1 MPGIYVHIPFCRTAC
16 HYCDFHFST
25 SLQKT
30 GRVVTALLIEVRL
43 RKESGV
49 WDGSE
54 FNTLYFGGGTPSVLP
69 SEDLKRITDAIKAEF
84 LPKSLTSFKETTIE
98 VNPEDVNEVTLQ
110 GWLDAGFDRLSIG
123 VQSFE
128 DSQLEWMNRK
138 HSGSEAVKAV
148 GLAHKMGFNKISL
161 DLIYGLP
168 QNDKEWMETVDKALN
183 LPINHISCYALTV
196 EPKTV
201 LGHRVSEGIEKVATD
216 EKIEADYEY
225 LCSAAKK
232 AGFIHYEV
240 SNWGIG
246 EEGRA
251 VHNSGYW
258 SGEPYIGLGPGAHGF
273 RDNIRYAVI
282 SNNPKYIS
290 EVGQGLLPDSSEK
303 LHRIDRCNESLMTG
317 LRTDVGVSFIELERL
332 WGVNP
337 AVVNHEAWKRWTG
350 SGGLIKT
357 DCKSGEYYRI
367 PEKMWLIGDSISS
380 DFFVT

>member
-25 SLQKT
+25 SLQRT
-30 GRVVTALLIEVRL
+30 GEFVNALLKEVGM

-54 FNTLYFGGGTPSVLP
+54 FNTLYFGGGTPSVL
-69 SEDLKRITDAIKAEF
+69 SSKDLKRITDAIKTKF
-84 LPKSLTSFKETTIE
+84 LPENLASFIEATIE
-98 VNPEDVNEVTLQ
+98 VNPEDVTESALQ

-128 DSQLEWMNRK
+128 DSKLKWMNRK
-138 HSGSEAVKAV
+138 HSADEAVKAV
-148 GLAHKMGFNKISL
+148 KLAHKMGFNKISL
-161 DLIYGLP
+161 DLIYGLL
-168 QNDKEWMETVDKALN
+168 QNDKEWGETVDKALS

-201 LGHRVSEGIEKVATD
+201 LGHRVSKGVEKTTPD

-240 SNWGIG
+240 SNWALG

-251 VHNSGYW
+251 VHNSAYW
-258 SGEPYIGLGPGAHGF
+258 SGDPYVGLGPGAHGF
-273 RDNIRYAVI
+273 RDNTRYAVI
-282 SNNPKYIS
+282 SNNPRYIS
-290 EVGQGLLPDSSEK
+290 EVGRGLLPDSSEK
-303 LHRIDRCNESLMTG
+303 LSRLDRCNESLMTG
-317 LRTDVGVSFIELERL
+317 LRTDSGVSFIELERR
-332 WGVNP
+332 WGINP
-337 AVVNHEAWKRWTG
+337 AVVNAEAWKKWSD

-357 DCKSGEYYRI
+357 GCKSGEYYRI

>member
-1 MPGIYVHIPFCRTAC
+1 
-16 HYCDFHFST
+16 
-25 SLQKT
+25 
-30 GRVVTALLIEVRL
+30 
-43 RKESGV
+43 
-49 WDGSE
+49 
-54 FNTLYFGGGTPSVLP
+54 
-69 SEDLKRITDAIKAEF
+69 
-84 LPKSLTSFKETTIE
+84 
-98 VNPEDVNEVTLQ
+98 
-110 GWLDAGFDRLSIG
+110 LDAGFDRLSIG

-138 HSGSEAVKAV
+138 HSGTEAVKAV

-168 QNDKEWMETVDKALN
+168 QNDKEWRETVDKALN

-201 LGHRVSEGIEKVATD
+201 LGHRVSEGIEKVAPD

-240 SNWGIG
+240 SNWAIG

-258 SGEPYIGLGPGAHGF
+258 SGEPYVGLGPGAHGV

-282 SNNPKYIS
+282 SHNPNYMS
-290 EVGQGLLPDSSEK
+290 EGGRGLLPDSSEK
-303 LHRIDRCNESLMTG
+303 LSRIDRCNESLMTG
-317 LRTDVGVSFIELERL
+317 LRTDVGVSFVELERL

-337 AVVNHEAWKRWTG
+337 AVVNHEAWKKWTG

-357 DCKSGEYYRI
+357 GCKSGEYFRI
-367 PEKMWLIGDSISS
+367 PEKMWLVGDSISS

>member
-25 SLQKT
+25 SLQRT
-30 GRVVTALLIEVRL
+30 GEFVTALLKEVRL

-49 WDGSE
+49 WDGHE

-69 SEDLKRITDAIKAEF
+69 SEDIKRITDSITAEF
-84 LPKSLTSFKETTIE
+84 LPKNLSSFKETTIE
-98 VNPEDVNEVTLQ
+98 VNPEDVNERTLQ

-148 GLAHKMGFNKISL
+148 ELAHKMGFNKISL

-168 QNDKEWMETVDKALN
+168 QNDKEWRKTVDKALK

-201 LGHRVSEGIEKVATD
+201 LGHRVSEGVEKVAPD
-216 EKIEADYEY
+216 EKIETDYEY

-240 SNWGIG
+240 SNWAIG
-246 EEGRA
+246 KEGRA

-258 SGEPYIGLGPGAHGF
+258 SGDPYVGLGPGAHGF

-290 EVGQGLLPDSSEK
+290 EVGRGLLPDSSEK
-303 LHRIDRCNESLMTG
+303 LSRIDRCNESLMTS
-317 LRTDVGVSFIELERL
+317 LRTDVGVSFVELERR

-337 AVVNHEAWKRWTG
+337 AEVNHEAWKKWIG

>member
-25 SLQKT
+25 SLQRT
-30 GRVVTALLIEVRL
+30 GEFVTALLKEVGL
-43 RKESGV
+43 RKESGE
-49 WDGSE
+49 WGGHE

-69 SEDLKRITDAIKAEF
+69 SEDLKRITDAIKTQF
-84 LPKSLTSFKETTIE
+84 LPEQPTSFKETTIE
-98 VNPEDVNEVTLQ
+98 VNPEDVNEITLQ

-128 DSQLEWMNRK
+128 DSQLAWMNRK

-148 GLAHKMGFNKISL
+148 ELAHRMGFNKISL

-168 QNDKEWMETVDKALN
+168 QNDKEWKETVDKALN

-201 LGHRVSEGIEKVATD
+201 LGHRVSEGVEKVAPD
-216 EKIEADYEY
+216 GKIEADYEY
-225 LCSAAKK
+225 LCLAAKK
-232 AGFIHYEV
+232 AGFTHYEV

-246 EEGRA
+246 KEGRA
-251 VHNSGYW
+251 LHNSGYW
-258 SGEPYIGLGPGAHGF
+258 SGEPYVGLGAGAHGF
-273 RDNIRYAVI
+273 RDDLRYAVV
-282 SNNPKYIS
+282 SNNTKYIS
-290 EVGQGLLPDSSEK
+290 DVGRGLLPDSSEK
-303 LHRIDRCNESLMTG
+303 LSRIDRCNESLMTG
-317 LRTDVGVSFIELERL
+317 LRTDVGVSFVELERR
-332 WGVNP
+332 WGLDPRAVNP
-337 AVVNHEAWKRWTG
+337 EAWKRWAG
-350 SGGLIKT
+350 FGGLIKT

>member
-25 SLQKT
+25 SLQRT
-30 GRVVTALLIEVRL
+30 GEFVTGLLKEVHL

-49 WDGSE
+49 WDGPE

-84 LPKSLTSFKETTIE
+84 LPENLTSFKETTIE
-98 VNPEDVNEVTLQ
+98 VNPEDVNEGTLQ

-138 HSGSEAVKAV
+138 HSGTEAVKAV

-168 QNDKEWMETVDKALN
+168 QNDKEWRETVDKALN

-201 LGHRVSEGIEKVATD
+201 LGHRVSEGIEKVAPD

-240 SNWGIG
+240 SNWAIG

-258 SGEPYIGLGPGAHGF
+258 SGEPYVGLGPGAHGF

-290 EVGQGLLPDSSEK
+290 EVGRGLLPDSSEK
-303 LHRIDRCNESLMTG
+303 LSRIDRCNESLMTG
-317 LRTDVGVSFIELERL
+317 LRTDVGVSFVELERL

-337 AVVNHEAWKRWTG
+337 AVVNHEAWKKWTG

-357 DCKSGEYYRI
+357 GCKSGEYFRI

>member
-25 SLQKT
+25 SLQRT
-30 GRVVTALLIEVRL
+30 GEFVTALLKEVRL
-43 RKESGV
+43 RKETGV
-49 WDGSE
+49 WDGAE
-54 FNTLYFGGGTPSVLP
+54 FSTLYFGGGTPSVLP
-69 SEDLKRITDAIKAEF
+69 TADLKRITDTIKTEF
-84 LPKSLTSFKETTIE
+84 LPENQISFKETTIE
-98 VNPEDVNEVTLQ
+98 VNPEDVTEVTLQ

-128 DSQLEWMNRK
+128 DSQLAWMNRK

-148 GLAHKMGFNKISL
+148 ELAHKMGFSKISL

-168 QNDKEWMETVDKALN
+168 QNDKEWRGTVDKALS

-201 LGHRVSEGIEKVATD
+201 LGHRVSEGIEKVAPD

-225 LCSAAKK
+225 LCSAAKE
-232 AGFIHYEV
+232 AGFTHYEV

-273 RDNIRYAVI
+273 RDNLRYAVI

-290 EVGQGLLPDSSEK
+290 EVGGGLLPDTSEK
-303 LHRIDRCNESLMTG
+303 LSRIDRCNESLMTG
-317 LRTDVGVSFIELERL
+317 LRTNVGISFVELERC

-337 AVVNHEAWKRWTG
+337 AVVNPEAWKKWTG

-367 PEKMWLIGDSISS
+367 PEEMWLIGDSISS